1 MADKKYYKALKRD
14 DKIFQFVNTFWEL
27 MKLCD
32 DPEIREMYQMLY
44 KAFDKHDGKAEDVRE
59 IWTYWWVLFQSYYNS
74 EKSEQYWEE
83 LHDSAIA
90 FYEKYHDSDKEELV
104 LGLATMVCDWNQ
116 WRMYEQLL

>member
-44 KAFDKHDGKAEDVRE
+44 KAFDKHDGKAEDVRRSGR
-59 IWTYWWVLFQSYYNS
+59 IGGCYFKAITIAKNQSSIGKNYM
-74 EKSEQYWEE
+74 
-83 LHDSAIA
+83 IA
-90 FYEKYHDSDKEELV
+90 
-104 LGLATMVCDWNQ
+104 
-116 WRMYEQLL
+116 R